1 MFVFK
6 SSAGVTALAA
16 AAVMGSLAAARPDG
30 STVCLMTPDI
40 LTRMANNGAMGPMNT
55 KLNISI
61 KAPATYAPAGAPMNI
76 QVTAGASIQGIV
88 LYAENGAG
96 SHVGSFAAPTGYKA
110 LDVPAC
116 KNEGPTSSLTHSG
129 PAKKGLTATFQW
141 TPPKVGQGPLNV
153 RALVVTDTT
162 SGFNVGVAKLT
173 GPGTAQTFGGA
184 AGAAPGAGADPATA
198 SNAPASSVPSVAF
211 AVSLAGAVL
220 AKL

>member
-30 STVCLMTPDI
+30 STVCLMTPDVRS
-40 LTRMANNGAMGPMNT
+40 LCVWWD
-55 KLNISI
+55 SI

-173 GPGTAQTFGGA
+173 GPGTAQSFGGA
-184 AGAAPGAGADPATA
+184 GGAAPGAGADPATA
-198 SNAPASSVPSVAF
+198 SNAPPSSVPSVAF
-211 AVSLAGAVL
+211 VVALAGAVL